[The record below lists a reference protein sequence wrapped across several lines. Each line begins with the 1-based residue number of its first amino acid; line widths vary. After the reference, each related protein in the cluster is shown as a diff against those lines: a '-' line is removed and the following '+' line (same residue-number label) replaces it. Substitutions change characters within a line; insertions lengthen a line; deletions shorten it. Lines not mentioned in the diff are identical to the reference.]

1 FTSFTS
7 VLSISQFFNSL
18 FFCGIPFPSSAFPA
32 GTAFFR
38 HYPAH
43 NRRYSTAE
51 EQKRVHRNKHRK
63 IGSGDFQRI
72 PAEPF
77 CYCSAQTD
85 PGQVPE
91 KNLALVFLCSH
102 INKKN
107 KKQEQIPDACVQKKR
122 VGLNVYGISNCNKML
137 LKPSREQTLRNN

>member
-1 FTSFTS
+1 
-7 VLSISQFFNSL
+7 
-18 FFCGIPFPSSAFPA
+18 
-32 GTAFFR
+32 
-38 HYPAH
+38 
-43 NRRYSTAE
+43 
-51 EQKRVHRNKHRK
+51 HRK

-91 KNLALVFLCSH
+91 KNLALVFLSSH

-137 LKPSREQTLRNN
+137 LKPSREQTLRNNFRGDLHGDRVICIGTEKFSVEKAA